1 MGHEKFKPRTRV
13 HESWNMNNS
22 GDVYNAIC
30 RMAQSGSNQELV
42 GKHIGLNFPKQMECL
57 LYMERNGRPVTF
69 NITPVM
75 DETRCIIDALGYDM
89 RCPDVVLTAS
99 DRYGYV
105 TAYTIYAHADY
116 DIVGSITFNI
126 DDLIAVQ
133 FQVFADNKKDSLP
146 WYKRL
151 FS

>member
-1 MGHEKFKPRTRV
+1 MGSENFKPRTRV
-13 HESWNMNNS
+13 HESWDMHNS

-30 RMAQSGSNQELV
+30 RMAQTGGNQALV
-42 GKHIGLNFPKQMECL
+42 GKHIGLKFPAQMECML
-57 LYMERNGRPVTF
+57 FLKRNGRPLTF
-69 NITPVM
+69 NIAPVV
-75 DETRCIIDALGYDM
+75 DKTQCIIDALGYDM

-105 TAYTIYAHADY
+105 TAYTIFAYADY
-116 DIVGSITFNI
+116 DINGSITFNI

-133 FQVFADNKKDSLP
+133 FQIFADNKKDSLP

>member
-1 MGHEKFKPRTRV
+1 MGHETFKPRTRV
-13 HESWNMNNS
+13 HESWDMNNS

-42 GKHIGLNFPKQMECL
+42 GKHIGLNFPKQMECF
-57 LYMERNGRPVTF
+57 LYLEHGGRHLTF
-69 NITPVM
+69 NIEPVV
-75 DETRCIIDALGYDM
+75 DKTQCIIDALGYDM
-89 RCPDVVLTAS
+89 RRPDVVLTTS

-105 TAYTIYAHADY
+105 TAYSIFPYADY
-116 DIVGSITFNI
+116 DINGSITFNI

-133 FQVFADNKKDSLP
+133 FQVFAANKKDSLP

>member
-1 MGHEKFKPRTRV
+1 MGHEIFKPRTRV
-13 HESWNMNNS
+13 HESWDVHNS

-42 GKHIGLNFPKQMECL
+42 GKHIGLNFPKQMECF
-57 LYMERNGRPVTF
+57 LYLEHGGRHLTF
-69 NITPVM
+69 NIEPVV
-75 DETRCIIDALGYDM
+75 DKTQCIIDALGYDM
-89 RCPDVVLTAS
+89 RRPDVVLTTS

-105 TAYTIYAHADY
+105 TAYSIFPYADY
-116 DIVGSITFNI
+116 DINGSLTFNI
-126 DDLIAVQ
+126 DDLISVQ
-133 FQVFADNKKDSLP
+133 FQIFKANKNDSRP

>member
-1 MGHEKFKPRTRV
+1 MGSKKGKPLTRV
-13 HESWNMNNS
+13 HESWDVYNS

-42 GKHIGLNFPKQMECL
+42 GKHIGLKFPADMECVL
-57 LYMERNGRPVTF
+57 FLERGGRPLTF
-69 NITPVM
+69 NIAPVM
-75 DETRCIIDALGYDM
+75 DETQYIIDALGYEM

-99 DRYGYV
+99 ERYGYV
-105 TAYTIYAHADY
+105 TAYTIYAYADY
-116 DIVGSITFNI
+116 DINGSITFNI

-133 FQVFADNKKDSLP
+133 FQGFAANKKDSRP

>member
-1 MGHEKFKPRTRV
+1 MGHETFKPRTRV
-13 HESWNMNNS
+13 HESWDMNNS

-42 GKHIGLNFPKQMECL
+42 GKHIGLNFPKQMECF
-57 LYMERNGRPVTF
+57 LYLEHGGRHLTF
-69 NITPVM
+69 NIEPVV
-75 DETRCIIDALGYDM
+75 DRTQCIIDALGYDM
-89 RCPDVVLTAS
+89 RRPDVVLTTS

-105 TAYTIYAHADY
+105 TAYSIFPYADY
-116 DIVGSITFNI
+116 DIHGSITFNI
-126 DDLIAVQ
+126 DDLISVQ
-133 FQVFADNKKDSLP
+133 FQIFKANKNDSRP

>member
-1 MGHEKFKPRTRV
+1 MGHEIFKPRTRV
-13 HESWNMNNS
+13 HESWDMNNS

-30 RMAQSGSNQELV
+30 RMAQSGGNQALV

-57 LYMERNGRPVTF
+57 LFLERNSRPVTF

-75 DETRCIIDALGYDM
+75 DETRYIIDALGYDM

-105 TAYTIYAHADY
+105 TAYTIYAHANY

-133 FQVFADNKKDSLP
+133 FQVFADNKKDFRP

>member
-1 MGHEKFKPRTRV
+1 
-13 HESWNMNNS
+13 
-22 GDVYNAIC
+22 
-30 RMAQSGSNQELV
+30 
-42 GKHIGLNFPKQMECL
+42 
-57 LYMERNGRPVTF
+57 
-69 NITPVM
+69 M
-75 DETRCIIDALGYDM
+75 DETRYIIDALGYDM

-105 TAYTIYAHADY
+105 TAYIIYAHADD

-133 FQVFADNKKDSLP
+133 FKVFKYNKNDSRL
-146 WYKRL
+146 WYERL

>member
-30 RMAQSGSNQELV
+30 RIAQTGGNQELV

-57 LYMERNGRPVTF
+57 MYMERNGRPLTYK
-69 NITPVM
+69 IEPVV
-75 DETRCIIDALGYDM
+75 DRTQCIIDALGYDM
-89 RCPDVVLTAS
+89 RRPDVVLTSSA
-99 DRYGYV
+99 RYGYV
-105 TAYTIYAHADY
+105 TAYAIFPYADY
-116 DIVGSITFNI
+116 DINGSITFNI

-133 FQVFADNKKDSLP
+133 FQIFADNKKYSLP

>member
-1 MGHEKFKPRTRV
+1 MGREKFKPRTRV

-42 GKHIGLNFPKQMECL
+42 GKHIGLNFPGQMECIL
-57 LYMERNGRPVTF
+57 FLERGGRPVTF
-69 NITPVM
+69 NIIPVM

-99 DRYGYV
+99 ERYGYV
-105 TAYTIYAHADY
+105 TAYAIFPYADY
-116 DIVGSITFNI
+116 DINGSITFNI

-133 FQVFADNKKDSLP
+133 FQIFADNKKDSLP

>member
-1 MGHEKFKPRTRV
+1 MGREKFKPRTRV

-42 GKHIGLNFPKQMECL
+42 GKHIGLKFPAQMECL
-57 LYMERNGRPVTF
+57 LYLERGGRLVTL

-75 DETRCIIDALGYDM
+75 DETRYIIDALGYDM

-105 TAYTIYAHADY
+105 TAYIIYAHADD
-116 DIVGSITFNI
+116 DIVGSTTFNI

-133 FQVFADNKKDSLP
+133 FEVFKYNKNDSRP

>member
-1 MGHEKFKPRTRV
+1 MGSKKGKPLTRV

-42 GKHIGLNFPKQMECL
+42 GKHIGLKFPAQMECL
-57 LYMERNGRPVTF
+57 LYMERNGRPLTYK
-69 NITPVM
+69 IEPVM
-75 DETRCIIDALGYDM
+75 DKTRYIIDALGCYM

-99 DRYGYV
+99 ERYGYV
-105 TAYTIYAHADY
+105 TAYTIFSYADY
-116 DIVGSITFNI
+116 DINGSITFNI

-133 FQVFADNKKDSLP
+133 FQIFADNKKDSLP
-146 WYKRL
+146 WYKGL

>member
-1 MGHEKFKPRTRV
+1 MGREKFKPRTRV

-30 RMAQSGSNQELV
+30 RMAQTGGNPALV
-42 GKHIGLNFPKQMECL
+42 GKHIGLNFPGQMECML
-57 LYMERNGRPVTF
+57 FLERDGRPVTF

-75 DETRCIIDALGYDM
+75 DETRYIIDALGYDM

-105 TAYTIYAHADY
+105 TAYTIYAHADD

-133 FQVFADNKKDSLP
+133 FKVFKEDNKKYRP

>member
-1 MGHEKFKPRTRV
+1 MGHEIFKPRTRV

-42 GKHIGLNFPKQMECL
+42 GKHIGLKFPAQMECF
-57 LYMERNGRPVTF
+57 LYLEHGGRHLTF
-69 NITPVM
+69 NIEPVV
-75 DETRCIIDALGYDM
+75 DRTQCIIDALGYDM
-89 RCPDVVLTAS
+89 RRPDIVLTAS

-105 TAYTIYAHADY
+105 TAYSIFPYADY
-116 DIVGSITFNI
+116 DINGSITFNI
-126 DDLIAVQ
+126 DDLISVQ
-133 FQVFADNKKDSLP
+133 FQIFRANKNDSRP

>member
-42 GKHIGLNFPKQMECL
+42 GKHIGLNFPKQMECF
-57 LYMERNGRPVTF
+57 LYLEHGGRHLTF
-69 NITPVM
+69 NIEPVV
-75 DETRCIIDALGYDM
+75 DRTQCIIDALGYDM
-89 RCPDVVLTAS
+89 RRPDIVLTTS

-105 TAYTIYAHADY
+105 TAYSIFPYADY
-116 DIVGSITFNI
+116 DINGSITFNI
-126 DDLIAVQ
+126 DDLISVQ
-133 FQVFADNKKDSLP
+133 FQIFAANKKDSLP

>member
-1 MGHEKFKPRTRV
+1 MGHETFKPRTRV

-42 GKHIGLNFPKQMECL
+42 GKHIGLNFPKQMECF
-57 LYMERNGRPVTF
+57 LYLEHGGRHLTF
-69 NITPVM
+69 NIEPVV
-75 DETRCIIDALGYDM
+75 DRTQCIIDALGYDM
-89 RCPDVVLTAS
+89 RRPDVVLTAS
-99 DRYGYV
+99 ERYGYV
-105 TAYTIYAHADY
+105 TAYSIFPYADY
-116 DIVGSITFNI
+116 DINGSITFNI
-126 DDLIAVQ
+126 DDLISVQ
-133 FQVFADNKKDSLP
+133 FQIFKTNKNDSRP

>member
-1 MGHEKFKPRTRV
+1 
-13 HESWNMNNS
+13 MNNS

-30 RMAQSGSNQELV
+30 RMAQTGGNQALV
-42 GKHIGLNFPKQMECL
+42 GKHIGLNLPGQMECVL
-57 LYMERNGRPVTF
+57 FLEHNGRPLAF

-75 DETRCIIDALGYDM
+75 DETRYIIDGLGYDI
-89 RCPDVVLTAS
+89 RCPGVGLTAP
-99 DRYGYV
+99 DRYRSV

-126 DDLIAVQ
+126 DDLVTVQ
-133 FQVFADNKKDSLP
+133 FKVFEDNKKDSRP

>member
-1 MGHEKFKPRTRV
+1 MGSKNFKPRTRV
-13 HESWNMNNS
+13 HESWDMYNS
-22 GDVYNAIC
+22 GDMYNAIC
-30 RMAQSGSNQELV
+30 RMAQTGGNPELV
-42 GKHIGLNFPKQMECL
+42 GKHIGLNFPKHMECF
-57 LYMERNGRPVTF
+57 LYMERNGRPLTYK
-69 NITPVM
+69 IAPVM

-105 TAYTIYAHADY
+105 TAYTIYAHANY

>member
-42 GKHIGLNFPKQMECL
+42 GKHIGLNFPKQMECF
-57 LYMERNGRPVTF
+57 LYLEHGGRHLTF
-69 NITPVM
+69 NIEPVV
-75 DETRCIIDALGYDM
+75 DRTQCIIDALGYDM
-89 RCPDVVLTAS
+89 RRPDVVLTTS

-105 TAYTIYAHADY
+105 TAYSIFPYADY
-116 DIVGSITFNI
+116 DINGSITFNI
-126 DDLIAVQ
+126 DDLISVQ
-133 FQVFADNKKDSLP
+133 FQIFAANKKDSLP

>member
-1 MGHEKFKPRTRV
+1 MGRETFKPRTRV
-13 HESWNMNNS
+13 HESWDMHNS

-42 GKHIGLNFPKQMECL
+42 GKHIGLKFPAQMECF
-57 LYMERNGRPVTF
+57 LYLEHGGRHLTF
-69 NITPVM
+69 NIEPVV
-75 DETRCIIDALGYDM
+75 DRTQCIIDALGYDM
-89 RCPDVVLTAS
+89 RRPDIVLTAS

-105 TAYTIYAHADY
+105 TAYSIFPYADY
-116 DIVGSITFNI
+116 DINGSITFNI

-133 FQVFADNKKDSLP
+133 FQIFKANKNDSRP

>member
-1 MGHEKFKPRTRV
+1 MGSKKGKPLTRV

-30 RMAQSGSNQELV
+30 RMAQSGGNPELV
-42 GKHIGLNFPKQMECL
+42 GKHIGLKFPEQMECL
-57 LYMERNGRPVTF
+57 LFMERNGRPVTF

-75 DETRCIIDALGYDM
+75 DETRYIIDALGYDM

-133 FQVFADNKKDSLP
+133 FEVFKADKKDSRP

>member
-1 MGHEKFKPRTRV
+1 MGHEIFKPRTRV
-13 HESWNMNNS
+13 HESWDMNNS

-30 RMAQSGSNQELV
+30 RMAQSGNNQELV
-42 GKHIGLNFPKQMECL
+42 GKHIGLKFPAQMECVL
-57 LYMERNGRPVTF
+57 FLERGGRPLTF
-69 NITPVM
+69 NIAPVM

-105 TAYTIYAHADY
+105 TAYTIYAHANY
-116 DIVGSITFNI
+116 DINGSITFNI

>member
-1 MGHEKFKPRTRV
+1 MGSETFKPRTRV
-13 HESWNMNNS
+13 HESWDMHNS

-42 GKHIGLNFPKQMECL
+42 GKHIGLKFPAQMECF
-57 LYMERNGRPVTF
+57 LYLEHGGRHLTF
-69 NITPVM
+69 NIEPVV
-75 DETRCIIDALGYDM
+75 DRTQCIIDALGYDM
-89 RCPDVVLTAS
+89 RRPDIVLTAS

-105 TAYTIYAHADY
+105 TAYSIFPYADY
-116 DIVGSITFNI
+116 DINGSITFNI
-126 DDLIAVQ
+126 DDLISVQ
-133 FQVFADNKKDSLP
+133 FQIFKANKNDSRP

>member
-1 MGHEKFKPRTRV
+1 MGHETFKPRTRV
-13 HESWNMNNS
+13 HESWDVHNS

-30 RMAQSGSNQELV
+30 RIAQTGGNQALV
-42 GKHIGLNFPKQMECL
+42 GKHIGLKFPAQMECM
-57 LYMERNGRPVTF
+57 LYMERNGRPLTYK
-69 NITPVM
+69 IEPVM
-75 DETRCIIDALGYDM
+75 DKTRCIIDALGYDM

-99 DRYGYV
+99 ERYGYI
-105 TAYTIYAHADY
+105 TAYTIFAYADY
-116 DIVGSITFNI
+116 DINGSITFNI

-133 FQVFADNKKDSLP
+133 FQIFAANKKDSLP

>member
-1 MGHEKFKPRTRV
+1 MGSKKGKPLTRV

-42 GKHIGLNFPKQMECL
+42 GKHIGLKFPAQMECL
-57 LYMERNGRPVTF
+57 LYMERNGRPLTYK
-69 NITPVM
+69 IEPVM
-75 DETRCIIDALGYDM
+75 DKTRYIIDALGCYM

-99 DRYGYV
+99 ERYGYV
-105 TAYTIYAHADY
+105 TAYTIFSYADY
-116 DIVGSITFNI
+116 DINGSITFII

-133 FQVFADNKKDSLP
+133 FQIFADNKKDSLP
-146 WYKRL
+146 WYKGL

>member
-1 MGHEKFKPRTRV
+1 MGHEIFKPRTRV
-13 HESWNMNNS
+13 HESWDMNNS

-30 RMAQSGSNQELV
+30 RMAQSGGNQALV

-57 LYMERNGRPVTF
+57 LFLERNSRPVTF

-75 DETRCIIDALGYDM
+75 DETRYIIDALGYDM

-105 TAYTIYAHADY
+105 TAYTIYAHANY

-133 FQVFADNKKDSLP
+133 FEVFKADKKDSRP

>member
-42 GKHIGLNFPKQMECL
+42 GKHIGLNFPKQMECF
-57 LYMERNGRPVTF
+57 LYLEHGGRHLTF
-69 NITPVM
+69 NIEPVV
-75 DETRCIIDALGYDM
+75 DRTQCIIDALGYDM
-89 RCPDVVLTAS
+89 RRPDVVLTTS

-105 TAYTIYAHADY
+105 TAYSIFPSADY
-116 DIVGSITFNI
+116 DINGSITFNI
-126 DDLIAVQ
+126 DDLISVQ
-133 FQVFADNKKDSLP
+133 FQIFAANKKDSLP

>member
-13 HESWNMNNS
+13 HESWNINNS

-42 GKHIGLNFPKQMECL
+42 GKHIGLKFPAQMECVL
-57 LYMERNGRPVTF
+57 FLERNGRPLTF
-69 NITPVM
+69 NIAPVV
-75 DETRCIIDALGYDM
+75 DKTKYIIDVLGYDM

-99 DRYGYV
+99 ERYGYV
-105 TAYTIYAHADY
+105 TAYTIFAYADY
-116 DIVGSITFNI
+116 DINGSITFNI

>member
-1 MGHEKFKPRTRV
+1 MGREKFKPRTRV

-42 GKHIGLNFPKQMECL
+42 GKHIGLKFPAQMECVL
-57 LYMERNGRPVTF
+57 FLERGGRLVTL

-75 DETRCIIDALGYDM
+75 DETRYIIDALGYDM

-99 DRYGYV
+99 GRYGYV
-105 TAYTIYAHADY
+105 TAYIIYAYADD
-116 DIVGSITFNI
+116 DIVGSTTFNI

-133 FQVFADNKKDSLP
+133 FKVFKYNKNDSRP
-146 WYKRL
+146 WYERL

>member
-1 MGHEKFKPRTRV
+1 MGSKKGKPLTRV

-42 GKHIGLNFPKQMECL
+42 GKHIGLKFPAQMECL
-57 LYMERNGRPVTF
+57 LYMERNGRPLTYK
-69 NITPVM
+69 IEPVM
-75 DETRCIIDALGYDM
+75 DKTRYIIDALGCYM

-99 DRYGYV
+99 ERYGYV
-105 TAYTIYAHADY
+105 TAYTIFSYADY
-116 DIVGSITFNI
+116 DINGSITFNI

-133 FQVFADNKKDSLP
+133 FQIFADNKKYSRP